1 MLYVNKVMVVVR
13 VTADL
18 DPTAT
23 TKKGWKI
30 AKAKAI
36 VCKPGKKDET
46 GNWVNDENPCWIDVK
61 AFQKADDKWGA
72 VTNLEKAEKGSVLY
86 VEGELT
92 LETWDDKQTG
102 QKRSKHVITANKI
115 QFVSEMPSSGPDFGA
130 AKDQPAGFG
139 AMTNKGQQSR
149 QFAPAGGRQ
158 QTFGGSIEADPF

>member
-61 AFQKADDKWGA
+61 AFQKADDTWGA

-86 VEGELT
+86 VEGELA

-115 QFVSEMPSSGPDFGA
+115 QFVEAARSGGDEG
-130 AKDQPAGFG
+130 QPAGFAALG
-139 AMTNKGQQSR
+139 GNKGQQSR
-149 QFAPAGGRQ
+149 QYAPAGGRQ
-158 QTFGGSIEADPF
+158 QTFGGSVEPDPF